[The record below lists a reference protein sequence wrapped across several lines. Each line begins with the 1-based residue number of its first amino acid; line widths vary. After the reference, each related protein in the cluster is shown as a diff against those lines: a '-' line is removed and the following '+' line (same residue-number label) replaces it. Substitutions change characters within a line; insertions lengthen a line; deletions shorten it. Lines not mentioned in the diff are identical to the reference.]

1 MSVREDIATNIVQTL
16 EGITSP
22 AVVIVS
28 RNPIN
33 TTDLAITQYPAIMVR
48 TSTEERVDMT
58 QGGLRM
64 GEIDY
69 TIIGFVRAST
79 SATTIS
85 NNIDTQRNQ
94 LIEAIEEALE
104 TDRQRNANSLN
115 GYVTNVAVD
124 DGTIYPLGRV
134 DITFRVQY
142 KYTRGTL

>member
-16 EGITSP
+16 QGITSP
-22 AVVIVS
+22 SVVIVS

-48 TSTEERVDMT
+48 TAEESRADETM
-58 QGGLRM
+58 GNLRM

-69 TIIGFVRAST
+69 TIIGFVRASA
-79 SATTIS
+79 SATTIT

-104 TDRQRNANSLN
+104 TDRERNGNALN
-115 GYVTNVAVD
+115 CYVSNVTVD
-124 DGTIYPLGRV
+124 DGTIFPLGRV
-134 DITFRVQY
+134 DITFTVQY

>member
-1 MSVREDIATNIVQTL
+1 M
-16 EGITSP
+16 
-22 AVVIVS
+22 IVS

-48 TSTEERVDMT
+48 TAEESRADETM
-58 QGGLRM
+58 GNLRM

-69 TIIGFVRAST
+69 TIIGFVRASA
-79 SATTIS
+79 SATTIT

-104 TDRQRNANSLN
+104 TDRERNSNALN
-115 GYVTNVAVD
+115 CYVSNVTVD
-124 DGTIYPLGRV
+124 DGTIFPLGRV
-134 DITFRVQY
+134 DITFTVQY

>member
-1 MSVREDIATNIVQTL
+1 MSAREDIATNIVQTL
-16 EGITSP
+16 QGITSP
-22 AVVIVS
+22 SVVIVS

-48 TSTEERVDMT
+48 TAEESRADETM
-58 QGGLRM
+58 GNLRM

-69 TIIGFVRAST
+69 TIIGFVRASA
-79 SATTIS
+79 SATTIT

-104 TDRQRNANSLN
+104 TDRERNSNALN
-115 GYVTNVAVD
+115 CYVSNVTVD
-124 DGTIYPLGRV
+124 DGTIFPLGRV
-134 DITFRVQY
+134 DITFTVQY